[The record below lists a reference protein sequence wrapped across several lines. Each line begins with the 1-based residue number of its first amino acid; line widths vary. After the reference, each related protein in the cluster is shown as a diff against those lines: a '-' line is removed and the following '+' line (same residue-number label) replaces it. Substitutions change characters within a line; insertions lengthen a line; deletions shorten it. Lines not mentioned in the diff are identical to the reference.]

1 MDKLRHLNDG
11 VQLLVAQEGDNL
23 PIPDEA
29 PRLMRNY
36 QDAPAVL
43 STSLWISNYGPTNI
57 TSGVLTWSLGGLAHN
72 GTMVNVCNGSVPIS
86 TTIPQGPRGLMPL
99 VPKLTCALPD
109 LGESPPPPPAR
120 ECRYA
125 AE

>member
-11 VQLLVAQEGDNL
+11 IQLLVAQEGDNL

-43 STSLWISNYGPTNI
+43 STSLWISNYGPRNI

-72 GTMVNVCNGSVPIS
+72 GTMVNVCNGSMPIF
-86 TTIPQGPRGLMPL
+86 
-99 VPKLTCALPD
+99 VD
-109 LGESPPPPPAR
+109 LRRR
-120 ECRYA
+120 ECSGVIRTFAIRKICRYLVGGICCSVIDIG
-125 AE
+125 